1 MLDGVLEITTW
12 YTWWIN
18 INHCQPA
25 VRECVCVSDTLL
37 IVDPYIYN
45 YTYIIYK
52 SKSLVFLISVALRS
66 LRSLSFFALQCHF
79 NVVLCHSVPFASGYK
94 YFAPQAEHIEAAMAT
109 LPGLSEARHFCSHIQ
124 HSLTQWYDGSN
135 WCAIVIWT
143 WIHKFLFDSVCHSIN
158 LAGVA
163 MQKCW
168 WKWLKMVY
176 PKLVFKVSLIGLIKL
191 YNHMQ

>member
-1 MLDGVLEITTW
+1 MLSCAIL
-12 YTWWIN
+12 
-18 INHCQPA
+18 C
-25 VRECVCVSDTLL
+25 LL
-37 IVDPYIYN
+37 
-45 YTYIIYK
+45 
-52 SKSLVFLISVALRS
+52 
-66 LRSLSFFALQCHF
+66 Q
-79 NVVLCHSVPFASGYK
+79 VVTRCYK

-135 WCAIVIWT
+135 WCAIEIWT

-158 LAGVA
+158 LEGVA

-176 PKLVFKVSLIGLIKL
+176 PKLVFKVSLIGLIQSHAIMDKYDTFMPWPL
-191 YNHMQ
+191 GFRWVEWPLETPMCLSENFAAT